1 MRVISVIARPISAK
15 ITPQRRNAAKNLSS
29 AISAVMQDTGLAAS
43 AHSSQNRP
51 WIEENDTMTSG
62 THSVNT
68 FTGWMKN
75 VISPQQ
81 AVSVAAT
88 IASMASTRTA
98 A

>member
-1 MRVISVIARPISAK
+1 
-15 ITPQRRNAAKNLSS
+15 
-29 AISAVMQDTGLAAS
+29 
-43 AHSSQNRP
+43 
-51 WIEENDTMTSG
+51 MTSG

-68 FTGWMKN
+68 STGWMKN